1 MKSGV
6 YVVVKHCDKWV
17 IMVEGRGFFTCRD
30 RRTAVSTARHAEA
43 LLDEQR
49 DQLEARRRRPR
60 RPGDGPS
67 LAEIPSGHEFQHQS
81 QRDGLNP
88 SSTEVA

>member
-30 RRTAVSTARHAEA
+30 RRTALSTARHAEA
-43 LLDEQR
+43 LLDKQR
-49 DQLEARRRRPR
+49 DQLEARRQRPLRRGGGRSPEI
-60 RPGDGPS
+60 RPD
-67 LAEIPSGHEFQHQS
+67 HEFQHQS
-81 QRDGLNP
+81 QRDGVNP
-88 SSTEVA
+88 SSIEVA